1 MDEKPGWRI
10 GWRNLGR
17 NRRRTLITASG
28 LALGYVAVV
37 VMSGLAGGLVAE
49 MVDNGTGILTG
60 QVQVHSTEYLP
71 DRSLYA
77 TIGGRDG
84 VDVESLLR
92 SVASAPE
99 VAVLYDGIVPYRGTV
114 TIAGRFQPVEQ
125 SQESR
130 WPYPVT
136 WRSPAAP
143 N

>member
-17 NRRRTLITASG
+17 NRRRTWITASG

-37 VMSGLAGGLVAE
+37 VMSGLARGLVAE

-60 QVQVHSTEYLP
+60 QLQAHSADYLP

-84 VDVESLLR
+84 VEVETLLR
-92 SVASAPE
+92 AVASAPG
-99 VAVLYDGIVPYRGTV
+99 VALVPERP
-114 TIAGRFQPVEQ
+114 RRPVC
-125 SQESR
+125 
-130 WPYPVT
+130 
-136 WRSPAAP
+136 
-143 N
+143 